1 MGMTLLDLQRWT
13 LIAGPAL
20 AVLIAVTMNASGW
33 DTKAC
38 WTGAIV
44 VLCVVWWIFE
54 SIPIPATS
62 IIPLAVFPLAG
73 VLTKEDIA
81 RAYGDDLVLL
91 MLGGFMISAA
101 LAHSGAHHRL
111 AVGLIRIVG
120 GHSSRR
126 IVFGF
131 LFACAFISM
140 WISNTATTLMMLP
153 LALAVVDQ
161 SNDKKLAI
169 PLLLAIAYGSSIGGL
184 GSPIGTPPN
193 LVFMREYESF
203 TGITVS
209 FTQWMSW
216 GVPVVL
222 LMVPLAGLWLTRHLH
237 FKGELTMPPAGPWR
251 AEERRML
258 LIFGLT
264 VLAWITRN
272 EPFGGWSLWLD
283 LKGASDASVALI
295 AVVTMFLIPDGRGG
309 KLLDWDTAVRVPW
322 GILILFAGGIAVA
335 QAFVETGLS
344 KAIGEQLAILSG
356 LHPLI
361 IIAFVAIVVV
371 FLTETTSNTA
381 TAVLLMPI
389 LAPAAQ
395 AAGVDPALLMLP
407 AAMSASYGFMMPV
420 GTAPN
425 AIVFGTG
432 KVAMISM
439 VREGLVLNLIGAAV
453 ITVVCYWL
461 IG

>member
-1 MGMTLLDLQRWT
+1 MLKITWSLILGPLFALIIATSMT
-13 LIAGPAL
+13 
-20 AVLIAVTMNASGW
+20 VSGW
-33 DTKAC
+33 DVKAC

-44 VLCVVWWIFE
+44 TLCVVWWIFE
-54 SIPIPATS
+54 PIPIPATS
-62 IIPLAVFPLAG
+62 IIPLAVFPLIG

-81 RAYGDDLVLL
+81 RAYGDDMVLL

-101 LAHSGAHHRL
+101 LAHSGTHHRL
-111 AVGLIRIVG
+111 AVGLIRIIG

-131 LFACAFISM
+131 LCACAFISI

-153 LALAVVDQ
+153 LALAVIDQ
-161 SNDKKLAI
+161 SDDKKLAI
-169 PLLLAIAYGSSIGGL
+169 PLLLSVAYGSSIGGL

-193 LVFMREYESF
+193 LVFIREYESF
-203 TGITVS
+203 TGITVG

-216 GVPVVL
+216 GVPVIL
-222 LMVPLAGLWLTRHLH
+222 LMVPLAGLWLTRNLH
-237 FKGELTMPPAGPWR
+237 FKGELSMPPTGPWR
-251 AEERRML
+251 SQERRML

-264 VLAWITRN
+264 VLTWITRN
-272 EPFGGWSLWLD
+272 EPFGGWSLWFD
-283 LKGASDASVALI
+283 LKGASDATVALI
-295 AVVTMFLIPDGRGG
+295 AVLVMFLIPNGRGG
-309 KLLDWDTAVRVPW
+309 KLLDWDTAVKVPW
-322 GILILFAGGIAVA
+322 GILILFAAGITIA

-344 KAIGEQLAILSG
+344 KAVGEQLTILSG

-361 IIAFVAIVVV
+361 IIAFIAIVVT

-381 TAVLLMPI
+381 TVVLLMPI
-389 LAPAAQ
+389 LGPAAL
-395 AAGVDPALLMLP
+395 AANIDPAILMLP

-432 KVAMISM
+432 VVPISSM
-439 VREGLVLNLIGAAV
+439 VREGLALNLIGVAV
-453 ITVVCYWL
+453 ITAVCYWL
-461 IG
+461 VG

>member
-1 MGMTLLDLQRWT
+1 MSSGRFW
-13 LIAGPAL
+13 
-20 AVLIAVTMNASGW
+20 VLILGPVLALILAASMNTSGW
-33 DTKAC
+33 NTQAC

-44 VLCVVWWIFE
+44 VLCIVWWIFE
-54 SIPIPATS
+54 PIPIPVTS
-62 IIPLAVFPLAG
+62 IIPLAVFPLTG

-81 RAYGDDLVLL
+81 RAYGDDMILL

-111 AVGLIRIVG
+111 ALGLIRIVG

-126 IVFGF
+126 IVLGF
-131 LFACAFISM
+131 LCACAFISM

-161 SNDKKLAI
+161 SSDKKLAI

-193 LVFMREYESF
+193 LVFMREYEGF

-209 FTQWMSW
+209 FTQWMGW

-222 LMVPLAGLWLTRHLH
+222 LMTPLAGLWLTRHLH

-264 VLAWITRN
+264 VLMWITRN
-272 EPFGGWSLWLD
+272 EPFGGWSTWFD
-283 LKGASDASVALI
+283 LKGASDATVALI
-295 AVVTMFLIPDGRGG
+295 AVVAMFLIPNGRGG
-309 KLLDWDTAVRVPW
+309 QLLDWDTAVKVPW
-322 GILILFAGGIAVA
+322 GILILFAGGIAIA
-335 QAFVETGLS
+335 QAFLETGLS
-344 KAIGEQLAILSG
+344 KAIGEHLAILSG

-361 IIAFVAIVVV
+361 IIAFVALSVT
-371 FLTETTSNTA
+371 FLTEVTSNTA
-381 TAVLLMPI
+381 ITVLLMPI
-389 LAPAAQ
+389 LAPAAA
-395 AAGVDPALLMLP
+395 AAGIDPALLMLP
-407 AAMSASYGFMMPV
+407 AAMAASYGFMMPV

-432 KVAMISM
+432 VMPISSM
-439 VREGLVLNLIGAAV
+439 VREGLVLNFIGAAV
-453 ITVVCYWL
+453 ITTVCYWL
-461 IG
+461 VG

>member
-1 MGMTLLDLQRWT
+1 MIIRGYL
-13 LIAGPAL
+13 
-20 AVLIAVTMNASGW
+20 VLISGLLLAAGCAIFMNTSGW
-33 DTKAC
+33 NTQAC

-44 VLCVVWWIFE
+44 TLCVIWWIFE
-54 SIPIPATS
+54 PIPIPVTS

-81 RAYGDDLVLL
+81 KAYGDDMILL

-131 LFACAFISM
+131 LCACAFISM

-161 SNDKKLAI
+161 SGDKKLAI
-169 PLLLAIAYGSSIGGL
+169 PLLLSIAYGSSIGGL

-222 LMVPLAGLWLTRHLH
+222 LMTPLAGLWLTRHLH

-251 AEERRML
+251 AEERRIL
-258 LIFGLT
+258 LVFGLT

-272 EPFGGWSLWLD
+272 EPFGGWSDWLG
-283 LKGASDASVALI
+283 LKGASDATVALI
-295 AVVTMFLIPDGRGG
+295 AVVAMFLIPNGRGG

-322 GILILFAGGIAVA
+322 GILILFAGGIAIA
-335 QAFVETGLS
+335 QAFLETGLS

-361 IIAFVAIVVV
+361 IIAFVALSVT
-371 FLTETTSNTA
+371 FLTEVTSNTA
-381 TAVLLMPI
+381 VTVLLMPI
-389 LAPAAQ
+389 LAPAAA
-395 AAGVDPALLMLP
+395 AAGIDPALLMLP

-420 GTAPN
+420 GTPPN

-432 KVAMISM
+432 LVPMASM
-439 VREGLVLNLIGAAV
+439 AREGLVLNFIGAAV
-453 ITVVCYWL
+453 ITSVCYLL
-461 IG
+461 IA

>member
-1 MGMTLLDLQRWT
+1 MSPYRLYA
-13 LIAGPAL
+13 LILGPLFAVVL
-20 AVLIAVTMNASGW
+20 AASMNASGW
-33 DTKAC
+33 DAKGC

-44 VLCVVWWIFE
+44 TLCIVWWIFE
-54 SIPIPATS
+54 PIPIPVTS

-81 RAYGDDLVLL
+81 KAYGDDLVLL
-91 MLGGFMISAA
+91 MLGGFMLSAA

-111 AVGLIRIVG
+111 AIGLIRIVG

-131 LFACAFISM
+131 LCACAFISM

-153 LALAVVDQ
+153 LALAVIDQ
-161 SNDKKLAI
+161 SRDKKLAI
-169 PLLLAIAYGSSIGGL
+169 PLLLSIAYGSSIGGL

-222 LMVPLAGLWLTRHLH
+222 LMTPLAGLWLTRHLRH
-237 FKGELTMPPAGPWR
+237 VGELTMPPAGDWR

-272 EPFGGWSLWLD
+272 EPFGGWSGWFG

-295 AVVTMFLIPDGRGG
+295 AVVVMFLIPNGRGG
-309 KLLDWDTAVRVPW
+309 KLLDWDTAVKVPW
-322 GILILFAGGIAVA
+322 GILILFAGGIAIA
-335 QAFVETGLS
+335 QAFAETGLS

-361 IIAFVAIVVV
+361 IIAFVALSVT
-371 FLTETTSNTA
+371 FLTEITSNTA
-381 TAVLLMPI
+381 ITVLLMPI
-389 LAPAAQ
+389 LAPAA
-395 AAGVDPALLMLP
+395 AAGGIDPALLMLP
-407 AAMSASYGFMMPV
+407 AAMAASYGFMMPV

-432 KVAMISM
+432 KVPMANMA
-439 VREGLVLNLIGAAV
+439 REGLMLNFIGAAV
-453 ITVVCYWL
+453 ITSVCYWL
-461 IG
+461 IA

>member
-1 MGMTLLDLQRWT
+1 MLKNSWS
-13 LIAGPAL
+13 LILGPLFAFI
-20 AVLIAVTMNASGW
+20 IAISMSASGW
-33 DTKAC
+33 DAKAC

-54 SIPIPATS
+54 PIPIPATS
-62 IIPLAVFPLAG
+62 IIPLAVFPLTE

-81 RAYGDDLVLL
+81 RAYGDDLILM
-91 MLGGFMISAA
+91 MLGGFMLSAA

-120 GHSSRR
+120 GYSSRR

-131 LFACAFISM
+131 LCACAFISM

-153 LALAVVDQ
+153 LALAVIDQ

-169 PLLLAIAYGSSIGGL
+169 PLLLSIAYGSSIGGL

-209 FTQWMSW
+209 FIQWMSW
-216 GVPVVL
+216 GVPVVM
-222 LMVPLAGLWLTRHLH
+222 LMAPLAGLWLTRYLRHE
-237 FKGELTMPPAGPWR
+237 GELAMPPAGSWR

-272 EPFGGWSLWLD
+272 EPFGGWSVWLG
-283 LKGASDASVALI
+283 LKGATDATVALI
-295 AVVTMFLIPDGRGG
+295 AVLAVFLIPNGRGG

-322 GILILFAGGIAVA
+322 GILILFASGIAIA

-344 KAIGEQLAILSG
+344 KAIGEQLTILSG

-395 AAGVDPALLMLP
+395 AAGIDPALLMLP

-432 KVAMISM
+432 KVPMISM
-439 VREGLVLNLIGAAV
+439 AREGLVLNLIGAAV

-461 IG
+461 IA

>member
-1 MGMTLLDLQRWT
+1 MIIRGYL
-13 LIAGPAL
+13 
-20 AVLIAVTMNASGW
+20 VLISGLLLAAGCAIFMNTSGW
-33 DTKAC
+33 NTQAC

-44 VLCVVWWIFE
+44 TLCVIWWIFE
-54 SIPIPATS
+54 PIPIPVTS

-81 RAYGDDLVLL
+81 KAYGDDMILL

-120 GHSSRR
+120 GHSRRR

-131 LFACAFISM
+131 WCACAFISM

-161 SNDKKLAI
+161 SGDKKLAI
-169 PLLLAIAYGSSIGGL
+169 PLLLSIAYGSSIGGL

-222 LMVPLAGLWLTRHLH
+222 LMTPLAGLWLTRHLH

-251 AEERRML
+251 AEERRVWL
-258 LIFGLT
+258 ECAWRGRARLT
-264 VLAWITRN
+264 RY
-272 EPFGGWSLWLD
+272 EPYSGWSDWLG
-283 LKGASDASVALI
+283 LKGASDATVALI
-295 AVVTMFLIPDGRGG
+295 AVVAMFLIPNGRGG

-322 GILILFAGGIAVA
+322 GILILFAGGIAIA
-335 QAFVETGLS
+335 QAFLETGLS

-361 IIAFVAIVVV
+361 IIAFVALSVT
-371 FLTETTSNTA
+371 FLTEVTSNTA
-381 TAVLLMPI
+381 VTVLLMPI
-389 LAPAAQ
+389 LAPAAA
-395 AAGVDPALLMLP
+395 AAGIDPALLMLP

-420 GTAPN
+420 GTPPN

-432 KVAMISM
+432 LVPMASM
-439 VREGLVLNLIGAAV
+439 AREGLVLNFIGAAV
-453 ITVVCYWL
+453 ITSVCYLL
-461 IG
+461 IA

>member
-1 MGMTLLDLQRWT
+1 MLKISWPLILGPLLAFI
-13 LIAGPAL
+13 IA
-20 AVLIAVTMNASGW
+20 ISMNASGW

-38 WTGAIV
+38 WAGATV
-44 VLCVVWWIFE
+44 MLCVVWWIFE
-54 SIPIPATS
+54 PIPIPVTS
-62 IIPLAVFPLAG
+62 IIPLAVFPLVG

-91 MLGGFMISAA
+91 MLGGFMLSAA

-111 AVGLIRIVG
+111 ALGLIKIVG
-120 GHSSRR
+120 GDSSRR

-131 LFACAFISM
+131 LCACAFISM

-153 LALAVVDQ
+153 LALAVIAQ
-161 SNDKKLAI
+161 SNDKKLAL
-169 PLLLAIAYGSSIGGL
+169 PLLLSIAYGSSIGGL

-203 TGITVS
+203 AGITVS

-216 GVPVVL
+216 GVPVVV
-222 LMVPLAGLWLTRHLH
+222 LMVPLAGLWLTRHLQH
-237 FKGELTMPPAGPWR
+237 TGELTMPPTGPWR

-258 LIFGLT
+258 LVFGLT
-264 VLAWITRN
+264 VLAWVTRN
-272 EPFGGWSLWLD
+272 EPFGGWSVWLG
-283 LKGASDASVALI
+283 LKGATDATVALL
-295 AVVTMFLIPDGRGG
+295 AVVVMFLIPNSRGG
-309 KLLDWDTAVRVPW
+309 KLLDWDTAVKVPW
-322 GILILFAGGIAVA
+322 GILILFAGGIAIA

-361 IIAFVAIVVV
+361 IIAFVALSVT
-371 FLTETTSNTA
+371 FLTEITSNTA
-381 TAVLLMPI
+381 ITVLLMPI
-389 LAPAAQ
+389 LAPAA
-395 AAGVDPALLMLP
+395 AAGGIDPALLMLP
-407 AAMSASYGFMMPV
+407 AAMAASYGFMMPV

-432 KVAMISM
+432 LVPMTSM
-439 VREGLVLNLIGAAV
+439 AREGLVLNLIGAVV
-453 ITVVCYWL
+453 ITVMCYWL
-461 IG
+461 IA

>member
-1 MGMTLLDLQRWT
+1 MLSIRHGALV
-13 LIAGPAL
+13 AGPVFAAL
-20 AVLIAVTMNASGW
+20 LAIVMNASGW
-33 DTKAC
+33 DAKAC
-38 WTGAIV
+38 WAGAIV
-44 VLCVVWWIFE
+44 MLCVVWWIFE
-54 SIPIPATS
+54 PIPIPATS
-62 IIPLAVFPLAG
+62 IIPLAVFPLVG
-73 VLTKEDIA
+73 VLVKEDIA
-81 RAYGDDLVLL
+81 RAYGDDMILL

-140 WISNTATTLMMLP
+140 WISNTATTLMMVP
-153 LALAVVDQ
+153 LALAVIAQ
-161 SNDKKLAI
+161 SGDNKLAI
-169 PLLLAIAYGSSIGGL
+169 PLLLSIAYGSSIGGL

-216 GVPVVL
+216 GLPVVL
-222 LMVPLAGLWLTRHLH
+222 MMAPLAGLWLTRHLH
-237 FKGELTMPPAGPWR
+237 FKGELAMPPAGPWR
-251 AEERRML
+251 AEERRIL

-264 VLAWITRN
+264 VLAWMTRN
-272 EPFGGWSLWLD
+272 EPFGGWTLWFG
-283 LKGASDASVALI
+283 LKGASDATVALL
-295 AVVTMFLIPDGRGG
+295 AVVAMFLVPNGRGG
-309 KLLDWDTAVRVPW
+309 RLLDWDTAVRVPW
-322 GILILFAGGIAVA
+322 GILILFAGGIAIA

-344 KAIGEQLAILSG
+344 KAIGDQLAILSG
-356 LHPLI
+356 LHPLVI
-361 IIAFVAIVVV
+361 ISFVAIVVT

-395 AAGVDPALLMLP
+395 AAGIDPALLMLP

-432 KVAMISM
+432 QVPMASM
-439 VREGLVLNLIGAAV
+439 AREGLALNFIGAAV

-461 IG
+461 VG

>member
-1 MGMTLLDLQRWT
+1 MLKISWSLILGPLLA
-13 LIAGPAL
+13 LI
-20 AVLIAVTMNASGW
+20 IATSMNASGW
-33 DTKAC
+33 DVKAC
-38 WTGAIV
+38 WTSAIV
-44 VLCVVWWIFE
+44 TLCVVWWIFE
-54 SIPIPATS
+54 PIPIPATS
-62 IIPLAVFPLAG
+62 IIPLAVFPLIG

-101 LAHSGAHHRL
+101 LAHSGTHHRL
-111 AVGLIRIVG
+111 AVGLIRIIG

-131 LFACAFISM
+131 LCACAFISI

-153 LALAVVDQ
+153 LALAVIDQ
-161 SNDKKLAI
+161 SEDKKLAI
-169 PLLLAIAYGSSIGGL
+169 PLLLSVAYGSSIGGL

-203 TGITVS
+203 TGITVG

-216 GVPVVL
+216 GVPVIL
-222 LMVPLAGLWLTRHLH
+222 LMVPLTGLWLTRHLH
-237 FKGELTMPPAGPWR
+237 FKGELTMPPTGPWR
-251 AEERRML
+251 SEERRML

-264 VLAWITRN
+264 VLTWITRN
-272 EPFGGWSLWLD
+272 EPFGGWSLWFN
-283 LKGASDASVALI
+283 LKGASDATVALT
-295 AVVTMFLIPDGRGG
+295 AVLAMFLIPNGRGG
-309 KLLDWDTAVRVPW
+309 KLLDWDTAVKVPW
-322 GILILFAGGIAVA
+322 GILILFAAGIAIA

-344 KAIGEQLAILSG
+344 KAVGEQLTILSG

-361 IIAFVAIVVV
+361 IIAFIAIAVT

-381 TAVLLMPI
+381 TVVLLMPI
-389 LAPAAQ
+389 LGPAAQ
-395 AAGVDPALLMLP
+395 AANIDPAMLMLP

-432 KVAMISM
+432 VVPINSM
-439 VREGLVLNLIGAAV
+439 VREGLALNFIGAAV
-453 ITVVCYWL
+453 ITAVCYWL
-461 IG
+461 VG

>member
-1 MGMTLLDLQRWT
+1 MIIRGYL
-13 LIAGPAL
+13 
-20 AVLIAVTMNASGW
+20 VLISGLLLAAGCAIFMNTSGW
-33 DTKAC
+33 NTQAC

-44 VLCVVWWIFE
+44 TLCVIWWIFE
-54 SIPIPATS
+54 PIPIPVTS

-81 RAYGDDLVLL
+81 KAYGDDMILL

-131 LFACAFISM
+131 LCACAFISM

-161 SNDKKLAI
+161 SGDKKLAI
-169 PLLLAIAYGSSIGGL
+169 PLLLSIAYGSSIGGL

-222 LMVPLAGLWLTRHLH
+222 LMTPLAGLWLTRHLH

-251 AEERRML
+251 AEERRIL

-272 EPFGGWSLWLD
+272 EPFGGWSDWLG
-283 LKGASDASVALI
+283 LKGASDATVALI
-295 AVVTMFLIPDGRGG
+295 AVVAMFLIPNGRGG

-322 GILILFAGGIAVA
+322 GILILFAGGIAIA
-335 QAFVETGLS
+335 QAFLETGLS

-361 IIAFVAIVVV
+361 IIAFVALSVT
-371 FLTETTSNTA
+371 FLTEVTSNTA
-381 TAVLLMPI
+381 VTVLLMPI
-389 LAPAAQ
+389 LAPAAA
-395 AAGVDPALLMLP
+395 AAGIDPALLMLP

-420 GTAPN
+420 GTPPN

-432 KVAMISM
+432 LVPMASM
-439 VREGLVLNLIGAAV
+439 AREGLVLNFIGAAV
-453 ITVVCYWL
+453 ITSVCYLL
-461 IG
+461 IA

>member
-20 AVLIAVTMNASGW
+20 AALIAVAMNASGW

-54 SIPIPATS
+54 PIPIPATS

-81 RAYGDDLVLL
+81 KAYGDDMVLL

-111 AVGLIRIVG
+111 ALGLIRIVG

-126 IVFGF
+126 IIFGF
-131 LFACAFISM
+131 LFACVFISM

-169 PLLLAIAYGSSIGGL
+169 PLLLSIAYGSSIGGL

-222 LMVPLAGLWLTRHLH
+222 LMTPLAGLWLTRHLH

-272 EPFGGWSLWLD
+272 EPFGGWSLWFD
-283 LKGASDASVALI
+283 LKGASDATVALI
-295 AVVTMFLIPDGRGG
+295 AVLAMFLIPNGRGG

-395 AAGVDPALLMLP
+395 AAGIDPALLMLP

-432 KVAMISM
+432 KVPMASM
-439 VREGLVLNLIGAAV
+439 AREGLVLNFIGATV

-461 IG
+461 VG

>member
-1 MGMTLLDLQRWT
+1 MGITLLDSRRWA

-20 AVLIAVTMNASGW
+20 AALIVLAMDISGW
-33 DTKAC
+33 DARAC
-38 WTGAIV
+38 WTGSIV

-54 SIPIPATS
+54 PIPIPATS

-81 RAYGDDLVLL
+81 KAYGDDLVLL
-91 MLGGFMISAA
+91 MLGGFMLSAA

-111 AVGLIRIVG
+111 AIGLIRIVG

-131 LFACAFISM
+131 LCACAFISM

-161 SNDKKLAI
+161 SSDKKLTI

-222 LMVPLAGLWLTRHLH
+222 LMTPLAGLWLTRHLCH
-237 FKGELTMPPAGPWR
+237 VGELTMPPVGDWR
-251 AEERRML
+251 TEERRML

-272 EPFGGWSLWLD
+272 EPFGGWSGWFG

-295 AVVTMFLIPDGRGG
+295 AVVVMFLIPNGRGG
-309 KLLDWDTAVRVPW
+309 KLLDWDIAVKVPW
-322 GILILFAGGIAVA
+322 GILILFAGGIAIA
-335 QAFVETGLS
+335 QAFAETGLS
-344 KAIGEQLAILSG
+344 KAIGEQLTILSG

-361 IIAFVAIVVV
+361 IIVFIAIAVT

-389 LAPAAQ
+389 LAPAAL
-395 AAGVDPALLMLP
+395 AAGIDPALLMLP

-432 KVAMISM
+432 KVPMASM
-439 VREGLVLNLIGAAV
+439 AREGFILNFIGVAV
-453 ITVVCYWL
+453 ITLVCYWL
-461 IG
+461 IA